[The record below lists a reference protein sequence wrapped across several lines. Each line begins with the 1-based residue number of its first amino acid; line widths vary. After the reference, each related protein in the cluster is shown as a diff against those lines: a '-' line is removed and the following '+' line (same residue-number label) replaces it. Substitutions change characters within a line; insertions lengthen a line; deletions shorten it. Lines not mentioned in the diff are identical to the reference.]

1 MTGGRRVAVTAAG
14 FIGAEVLGAVGF
26 GLAASLL
33 AFDRAGP
40 AVAAILLAP
49 VFAAAGGPAGYDLA
63 TWWADDD
70 ETMARAE
77 PGPRAGVHAAGVVV
91 ALLVLLV
98 CLSVAAAAPR
108 APTVYLFLAALCCL
122 PILAVAGRRLA
133 FAAFSESATLLPMS
147 LVGVVTTA
155 PARFVAYALLVMRMV
170 GGE

>member
-1 MTGGRRVAVTAAG
+1 MTRGRRVAVTAAG

-26 GLAASLL
+26 VLAAGLL

-40 AVAAILLAP
+40 AVAAIVLAP
-49 VFAAAGGPAGYDLA
+49 VFAAAGGPVGYDLA

-70 ETMARAE
+70 EEMSRAE
-77 PGPRAGVHAAGVVV
+77 PGSRAGVHAAGVVV

-108 APTVYLFLAALCCL
+108 APTVYLFLVALCCL
-122 PILAVAGRRLA
+122 PVIAVAGRRLA
-133 FAAFSESATLLPMS
+133 VAAFSQSATLLPMS

-155 PARFVAYALLVMRMV
+155 LALFVAYNLFVTRMF
-170 GGE
+170 GDE